1 MLGGA
6 DTRTPFGFAHGIN
19 CYHPFLSKTRAIGSI
34 GALAPGGDRKGSAKA
49 VMLMC
54 FLSMHYAKGQR
65 RLKGS
70 HSVGYSSHTADR
82 ITRQKSSYST

>member
-6 DTRTPFGFAHGIN
+6 DTRTPLSFAHGIS

-34 GALAPGGDRKGSAKA
+34 GALVSGGDRKGSAKA

-54 FLSMHYAKGQR
+54 FLSTHNAKGQR
-65 RLKGS
+65 KMKGS
-70 HSVGYSSHTADR
+70 HHGLF
-82 ITRQKSSYST
+82 